1 MKRALALLLAA
12 ALVPACGGGGGGGGG
27 SGWSLFV
34 PPIPAAGTGGAPGGG
49 HLTPLPLDGAAV
61 THTIPT
67 AGTDASI
74 RVALQNLLDG
84 AGTSFVVNF
93 DNGAPRTVVLSEQL
107 RLPAFKTLV
116 LDGQGSLTLSG
127 GLNNR
132 ILLKGHDTRL
142 TVQRLTFEDGR
153 ADQSGGAID
162 FEGWE
167 GRLTVIDCVFR
178 NCRTREA
185 GPDRGGG
192 AIRAWGHK
200 HTRISGSTF
209 QDCHASNGGAVNSL
223 GSQLTIIDCLFERNV
238 AFGTGGGADVG
249 PSGGGGIGGAVYID
263 NVHLNADA
271 PEFNLSGC
279 VFRNN
284 VANAHAGA
292 VFGYTTAGTSS
303 ITTVNG
309 CTFSGNQ
316 VTGQNGGG
324 GHSGAFYSQNGT
336 RAFVDS
342 TFDGNVSANVAG
354 AVFITGAGSV
364 GFTSC
369 TFQGNQAGGL
379 GGALF
384 LSDGTHTLTNVT
396 LSNNHSALF
405 AGAIMR
411 GGGVSV
417 TLRNTLLQNNTATDP
432 FNGWQVNAAMVDG
445 GNNLQWPVNRGAGLP
460 DTLAVAGITFADAN
474 LQALGGTP
482 TRTMGILAASP
493 AINAGTSTG
502 APAADQRGLPRQ
514 GAVDVGAY
522 ERQPTDP

>member
-1 MKRALALLLAA
+1 MRTIGLLAA
-12 ALVPACGGGGGGGGG
+12 LVLVPACGGGGGSGGGT
-27 SGWSLFV
+27 SWTLFL
-34 PPIPAAGTGGAPGGG
+34 PPIPAAGTGGTTGGG
-49 HLTPLPLDGAAV
+49 HLAPLPLDGAAL

-67 AGTDASI
+67 AGSDESV
-74 RVALQNLLDG
+74 RQALQTLLDG
-84 AGTSFVVNF
+84 PGTSFVVQF
-93 DNGAPRTVVLSEQL
+93 DNHPAARTVVLSEHL
-107 RLPAFKTLV
+107 RLPAFKTLL
-116 LDGQGSLTLSG
+116 LDGRGSLTLSG
-127 GLNNR
+127 GLNSR
-132 ILLKGHDTRL
+132 ILLKQHDTRL

-153 ADQSGGAID
+153 ADESGGAID

-223 GSQLTIIDCLFERNV
+223 GSRLTIIDCLFERNV
-238 AFGTGGGADVG
+238 AFGTAGGAEIG
-249 PSGGGGIGGAVYID
+249 GGGGIGGAVYID

-271 PEFNLSGC
+271 PEFNLSGS

-303 ITTVNG
+303 VTAVNG

-316 VTGQNGGG
+316 VTGENGGG

-342 TFDGNVSANVAG
+342 TFDGNVVAGVAG
-354 AVFITGAGSV
+354 AVFVTGAGDV

-369 TFQGNQAGGL
+369 TFQGNQAGGS

-384 LSDGTHTLTNVT
+384 LSGGTIALTNVT
-396 LSNNHSALF
+396 MSGNHGLV
-405 AGAIMR
+405 AGGIMK
-411 GGGVSV
+411 GEFVPV
-417 TLRNTLLQNNTATDP
+417 TLRNTLLQNNTGTRP
-432 FNGWQVNAAMVDG
+432 FEGWNVNRTMTDG
-445 GNNLQWPVNRGAGLP
+445 GNNLQWPVTRGPGGLA
-460 DTLAVAGITFADAN
+460 DTEAVAGISFANAN
-474 LQALGGTP
+474 LQALSGAP

-493 AINAGTSTG
+493 AIDAGTSTG
-502 APAADQRGLPRQ
+502 APTSDQRGQPRQ
-514 GAVDVGAY
+514 GAVDVGAF
-522 ERQPTDP
+522 ERQPADP